1 MIPSIDFAK
10 YILKIAAEKHI
21 QLNQTKLQKLLYICD
36 GALLAYG
43 ENVVEENPKAWD
55 YGPVYPKVFKWYAK
69 HRYEDFSNISIS
81 DDITSNQLIRD
92 VVSQTLDKFGTQTAT
107 SLSLWSHRENSPWDM
122 TVKKDD
128 SLYGTISKDYMKLY
142 FSGLINA

>member
-128 SLYGTISKDYMKLY
+128 SLYGTISKDYIKLY